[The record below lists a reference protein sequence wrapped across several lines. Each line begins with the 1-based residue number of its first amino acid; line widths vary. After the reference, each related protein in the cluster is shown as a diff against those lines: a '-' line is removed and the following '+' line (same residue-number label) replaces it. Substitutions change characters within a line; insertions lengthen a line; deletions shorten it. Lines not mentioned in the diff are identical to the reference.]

1 MDNKNTPIV
10 FRSSTGSV
18 LAFSA
23 GIFFYLVCMVMPL
36 IGPAGS
42 RVEHAGQN
50 KATFVT
56 LLVLTL
62 LLAAASTYSR
72 QGRRKLEGG
81 ALPWFSMGLSALC
94 LVMLVIVLLNGFSI

>member
-1 MDNKNTPIV
+1 MANKNTPII
-10 FRSSTGSV
+10 FRPVTGSV

-23 GIFFYLVCMVMPL
+23 GIFFYLLCMVMPL
-36 IGPAGS
+36 VGPTGS

-50 KATFVT
+50 KATFLV
-56 LLVLTL
+56 LLLLTL

-94 LVMLVIVLLNGFSI
+94 LVMLAIVLFNGFSI